1 MNQFWLIKCEP
12 FDLARFAIQTLGQI
26 ESDGSLRGILGTKG
40 NNIYRLSKI
49 WNCFFAFKRTKSERH
64 ATFLLTISLY
74 TALNL
79 GKEQTNHLAL

>member
-49 WNCFFAFKRTKSERH
+49 WNCFLPS
-64 ATFLLTISLY
+64 
-74 TALNL
+74 
-79 GKEQTNHLAL
+79 KEQRAKDMPPFYSQLVYTLH